1 MTVTFWLK
9 KVFMLQVL
17 GLLLIKHSVSGTVIL
32 SSVGAFRKVVVT
44 AHRDADLVSEACV
57 FESWN

>member
-1 MTVTFWLK
+1 
-9 KVFMLQVL
+9 MLQVL